1 MNIETIIEKLF
12 GNIKVHGIT
21 EYDKQ
26 SIENLGKI
34 KIILNY
40 LINQLSD
47 NSRNYIDSKRYSENL
62 VANYSFDIL
71 KELQEYIE
79 NTIDSCNRKL
89 EVKTDE

>member
-12 GNIKVHGIT
+12 GSIKVYGIT
-21 EYDKQ
+21 EYDSQ
-26 SIENLGKI
+26 SIENLSKI

-40 LINQLSD
+40 LIIQLSD
-47 NSRNYIDSKRYSENL
+47 NSRDYIDSKKYSENL

-79 NTIDSCNRKL
+79 DIIDSCNRKL